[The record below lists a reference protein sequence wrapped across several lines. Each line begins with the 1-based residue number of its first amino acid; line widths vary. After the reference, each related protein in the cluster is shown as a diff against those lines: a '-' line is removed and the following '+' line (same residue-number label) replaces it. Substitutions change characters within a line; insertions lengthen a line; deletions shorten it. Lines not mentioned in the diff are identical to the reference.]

1 MIKRP
6 LLLLF
11 LFLVFTAGSMT
22 STVSAAGKGFYDD
35 GQTKWEYLFEEG
47 VISEA
52 RWYSETG
59 ELISRE
65 TYVDG
70 QADKTEGY
78 RLDGSVEWQVKL
90 LEGGRQEVTRFD
102 LEGQKTE
109 LYQTVAGQV
118 DGVYTTFYGTGQAK
132 QMVTYSQGVLNGP
145 ATTFFPSGQVE
156 HEFSYSNGEVDGLY
170 HTYAEEGKLL
180 SEYTFLN
187 GQLQ

>member
-1 MIKRP
+1 MIKRQ
-6 LLLLF
+6 LFLLF
-11 LFLVFTAGSMT
+11 LFLVFTAGNMA

-59 ELISRE
+59 QLISRE
-65 TYVDG
+65 TYVAG

-78 RLDGSVEWQVKL
+78 RADGSLEWQAKP
-90 LEGGRQEVTRFD
+90 LEEGRQEVTRFD
-102 LEGQKTE
+102 LGSQKTD
-109 LYQTVAGQV
+109 LYQTISGQV
-118 DGVYTTFYGTGQAK
+118 DGVYLTFFSTGQTK
-132 QMVTYSQGVLNGP
+132 QMVTYSQGILNGP

-156 HEFSYSNGEVDGLY
+156 HEFSYSSGEVDGIYL
-170 HTYAEEGKLL
+170 TYSEEGKLL

>member
-1 MIKRP
+1 MTKRQ
-6 LLLLF
+6 LFLLF
-11 LFLVFTAGSMT
+11 LFLMLTAGSMT

-52 RWYSETG
+52 RWYSEAG

-65 TYVDG
+65 TYVAG
-70 QADKTEGY
+70 QTDKTEGY
-78 RLDGSVEWQVKL
+78 RADGSLEWQVKP
-90 LEGGRQEVTRFD
+90 LEEGRQEVTHFD
-102 LEGQKTE
+102 LESQKTD

-118 DGVYTTFYGTGQAK
+118 DGVYTTFFGTGQKK
-132 QMVTYSQGVLNGP
+132 QVVTYSQGVLNGP

-170 HTYAEEGKLL
+170 RTYSEEGKLL

>member
-1 MIKRP
+1 MKKRQFF
-6 LLLLF
+6 LLF
-11 LFLVFTAGSMT
+11 LFLVFTAGSMA

-52 RWYSETG
+52 KWYSETG

-65 TYVDG
+65 TYVAG
-70 QADKTEGY
+70 QTDKTEGY
-78 RLDGSVEWQVKL
+78 RADGSLEWQAKP
-90 LEGGRQEVTRFD
+90 LEEGRQEVTRFD
-102 LEGQKTE
+102 LGSQKTD
-109 LYQTVAGQV
+109 LYQTVSGQV
-118 DGVYTTFYGTGQAK
+118 DGVYSTFFSTGQTK
-132 QMVTYSQGVLNGP
+132 QMVTYSQGILNGP

-170 HTYAEEGKLL
+170 LTYSEEGKLL
-180 SEYTFLN
+180 SEYTFVK